1 VSEEDPGTTNES
13 VPRLTVGQRILAA
26 LPNLERRKPGVGGRA
41 ASSADTTGA
50 GLTAAD
56 EGRDLSTGSEKAID
70 PDEVMSPG
78 DDTRTGSGTRPS
90 RLRDAFLKP
99 PPAGQGARKTDPT
112 STMTNEQLTD
122 AIKRLDDR
130 ERFYALF
137 AGPLGAAIGLVLTIG
152 AIHFN
157 PAVGH
162 KNHVSE
168 NLIVFEGVIRV
179 AFGGFV
185 VLAALTRR
193 RSFVGFT
200 LLFFGT
206 TVLPYGILFWGLGGW
221 MIWRTYHYQ
230 KVLTSRGVRP
240 ARGGARGDRRSAQGP
255 RAAARAGAT
264 DARDRTR
271 ERRASGRATASG
283 RTRGRKKPEPIGPPP
298 SKRYTPPKPTRPR
311 PSAPS

>member
-1 VSEEDPGTTNES
+1 VSEEEPGTTNES
-13 VPRLTVGQRILAA
+13 VPKLTVGQRILAA
-26 LPNLERRKPGVGGRA
+26 LPNLERRKPGVRGRA
-41 ASSADTTGA
+41 PSSAGTTDADLTPA
-50 GLTAAD
+50 GK
-56 EGRDLSTGSEKAID
+56 ERDLSTAFEKAID
-70 PDEVMSPG
+70 PDEVISPG
-78 DDTRTGSGTRPS
+78 DDTRTSPGTRPS

-112 STMTNEQLTD
+112 STMTNEELTD

-168 NLIVFEGVIRV
+168 NLILFEGVTRV
-179 AFGGFV
+179 ALGGFV
-185 VLAALTRR
+185 VLTALSRR

-230 KVLTSRGVRP
+230 KVLTARGVGP
-240 ARGGARGDRRSAQGP
+240 ARGGARGGRRSTQSP

-271 ERRASGRATASG
+271 ERRASGGGRA
-283 RTRGRKKPEPIGPPP
+283 RGRKKPEPIGPPP